1 MSEAKM
7 GVTGGS
13 VAAGEEGIDRPVA
26 DETTV
31 RADLRFLL
39 TQVHSPDAQARAS
52 AVAVLEAMRAHDAPN
67 PIVLS
72 GLGVAR
78 ALAGRV
84 EEAQALF
91 EESLA
96 IDANFAPALTNLAN
110 LYKLT
115 GRPEEARETYRRA
128 LALQPALAEAHY
140 GLAVISEEA
149 GEREEAER
157 HLRRALLFRPDYAEA
172 LSNLGHL
179 LLKAGK
185 VDQAISQFR
194 QALAL
199 QPGLR
204 PARLN
209 LIHALYRSGHNTEAQ
224 GEVDKLLAENP
235 RDLDA
240 LRAQAT
246 GLIQQGRLQD
256 AEVATRQLAELDP
269 QDADILLDR
278 GELLLARQ
286 DYQGALALYKE
297 LLARR
302 GLSPVIGLGAMA
314 NVLLAQGNH
323 SAARD
328 LYQQALLLDARPPA
342 LTLGLARALLG
353 SGDVAQALGC
363 LRHALSRQP
372 QQAALHSMLITTLRL
387 AGETDEAAAELERWR
402 ARFGADLR
410 SPPVPREPI
419 PPLRVGFLF
428 GEMAHDGSLLVLA
441 EVLARCDGQ
450 RVQTWGYWVAGQ
462 VGEEGVRL
470 QEAMHH
476 WRLATGIDD
485 EALAEMIRAD
495 ALDIVVD
502 TLGHGPGGRLPVL
515 CQRPAP
521 LQIGWLG
528 DSADPRLSQ
537 IDGRLTDACLLA
549 GAAGKV
555 SAVGTALLPALQPWR
570 APAEDVDLPESTPAG
585 RLVVLSP
592 AALASDDCLDA
603 WAEILLAVPA
613 ARLVWLS
620 DSAAQDAASRDR
632 LRRLLALRE
641 IDAGRVEILPR
652 LPATERRMLIAHSS
666 LVLDS
671 FPQSIGIAAY
681 ECLWLGTPVLNL
693 AGDVDWQRSGC
704 CLLAAAGAGDEVCAT
719 RADYVGRASALA
731 TQTLDRQRRLARRQR
746 LLASPACDAAG
757 YAEALMRALEQCTQ
771 QCYSRHCARTER

>member
-1 MSEAKM
+1 M
-7 GVTGGS
+7 GATGES
-13 VAAGEEGIDRPVA
+13 VGASDGATDRSA
-26 DETTV
+26 TDETTV
-31 RADLRFLL
+31 QVDLRLL
-39 TQVHSPDAQARAS
+39 LAKVHGGDAQARQS
-52 AVAVLEAMRAHDAPN
+52 AVAMLEAMRANDTPN
-67 PIVLS
+67 PLVLT

-78 ALAGRV
+78 ALAGRG

-91 EESLA
+91 EEALV
-96 IDANFAPALTNLAN
+96 IDAKFAPALTNLAN
-110 LYKLT
+110 LHKLS
-115 GRPEEARETYRRA
+115 GRPEQAREAYRRA

-149 GEREEAER
+149 GERDEAER

-172 LSNLGHL
+172 LNNLGHL

-199 QPGLR
+199 HPGLR

-209 LIHALYRSGHNTEAQ
+209 LINALYRSGHNTEAQ
-224 GEVDKLLAENP
+224 GEVDKLLADNP

-240 LRAQAT
+240 LCAQAA
-246 GLIQQGRLQD
+246 GLMQQGRLND
-256 AEVATRQLAELDP
+256 ADAATRQLAEIDP
-269 QDADILLDR
+269 QDADIQLNR

-353 SGDVAQALGC
+353 SGDVTQALVC
-363 LRHALSRQP
+363 LRHALKRQP
-372 QQAALHSMLITTLRL
+372 EQPALHSMLIATLRL
-387 AGETDEAAAELERWR
+387 AGETEEAGAELDRWR
-402 ARFGADLR
+402 ARFGED
-410 SPPVPREPI
+410 SYPPPVPRELT

-428 GEMAHDGSLLVLA
+428 GEMVHDSSSPALA
-441 EVLARCDGQ
+441 EVFARSDGQ
-450 RVQTWGYWVAGQ
+450 RVQTWGYWAAGQ

-476 WRLATGIDD
+476 WRLAAEIDD
-485 EALAEMIRAD
+485 EALAEMMRAD
-495 ALDIVVD
+495 DLDIVVD
-502 TLGHGPGGRLPVL
+502 TIGHGPGGRLPAL
-515 CQRPAP
+515 CRRPAP
-521 LQIGWLG
+521 LQLSWLG
-528 DSADPRLSQ
+528 DHADPQLSQ

-549 GAAGKV
+549 SAATKV
-555 SAVGTALLPALQPWR
+555 SPVGTALLPALQPWQP
-570 APAEDVDLPESTPAG
+570 PADDLDLAESTPAG
-585 RLVVLSP
+585 RLAVLSP
-592 AALASDDCLDA
+592 AALASEDCLDA

-613 ARLVWLS
+613 ASLVWLS
-620 DSAAQDAASRDR
+620 DSAPEDAASRDR

-641 IDAGRVEILPR
+641 IDAGRVEVLPR
-652 LPATERRMLIAHSS
+652 LPVADRRKLIANSS
-666 LVLDS
+666 LILDS
-671 FPQSIGIAAY
+671 FPQSLGLAAY

-693 AGDVDWQRSGC
+693 AGTGDWQRSGA
-704 CLLAAAGAGDEVCAT
+704 CLLAAAGAGDGVCET

-731 TQTLDRQRRLARRQR
+731 MQSIDRDQRLARRQR
-746 LLASPACDAAG
+746 LLASPACDLAG
-757 YAEALMRALEQCTQ
+757 YAEALTSALEQCWQ
-771 QCYSRHCARTER
+771 LRFANR